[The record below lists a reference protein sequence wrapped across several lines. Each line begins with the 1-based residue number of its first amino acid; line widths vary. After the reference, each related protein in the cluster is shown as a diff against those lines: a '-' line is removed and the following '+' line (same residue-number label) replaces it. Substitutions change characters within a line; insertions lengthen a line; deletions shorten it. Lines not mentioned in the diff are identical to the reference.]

1 MKNPLSIG
9 IDLGG
14 TKILAGVVDSA
25 GTILE
30 IKRVPT
36 SGQSGVEVVAEIV
49 RIIKDFSTRY
59 PIASAGLAIAGFL
72 SPDRKF
78 IGINPNIKALE
89 NFPIYQSLVAATD
102 LEIFI
107 ENDANAAAWG
117 EYRFGA
123 GIGANPM
130 AMMTV
135 GTGIG
140 GGLIIDGKL
149 VIGASGKASEFG
161 HLPVVDQG
169 ELCGCGARGCLERYG
184 SGSALIRSL
193 QRIVHGKESSDTHWD
208 DQIEGSEITAA
219 ALSGDKDALLAFDE
233 IGKWL
238 AVGIKAI
245 SAMIDPEKIIIG
257 GGVSEA
263 GDLLLQAILRQLE
276 TSNHKH
282 KHESELPE
290 IVIGTLGN
298 NAGLIGVSD
307 LARKL

>member
-1 MKNPLSIG
+1 MNNPLSIG
-9 IDLGG
+9 VDLGG
-14 TKILAGVVDSA
+14 TKILAGVVDGA

-30 IKRVPT
+30 IQRVPT
-36 SGQSGVEVVAEIV
+36 SGQNGVEVVAEIV
-49 RIIKDFSTRY
+49 QIIKDFSSRY
-59 PIASAGLAIAGFL
+59 SISSAGLAIAGFL

-78 IGINPNIKALE
+78 IGINPNIKQLE
-89 NFPIYQSLVAATD
+89 NFPIYQSLVAKTD

-149 VIGASGKASEFG
+149 VIGASGKAGEFG

-193 QRIVHGKESSDTHWD
+193 ERIVKERGLTADRWS
-208 DQIEGSEITAA
+208 DQIDGSEITEA
-219 ALSGDKDALLAFDE
+219 ALSGDQDALFAFDE

-238 AVGIKAI
+238 AVGIKAV

-263 GDLLLQAILRQLE
+263 GDLLLRPILRQLE
-276 TSNHKH
+276 SNNQQLE
-282 KHESELPE
+282 HEFALPE
-290 IVIGTLGN
+290 IVMGRLGN
-298 NAGLIGVSD
+298 SAGLIGVSD
-307 LARKL
+307 LARKR